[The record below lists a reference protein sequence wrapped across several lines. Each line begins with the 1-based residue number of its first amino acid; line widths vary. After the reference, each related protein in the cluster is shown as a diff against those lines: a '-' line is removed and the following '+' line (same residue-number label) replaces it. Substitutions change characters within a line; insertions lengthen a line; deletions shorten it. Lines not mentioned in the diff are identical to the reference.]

1 MTPGTRVR
9 KFTRSTLLAVDDKT
23 HIPTIV
29 QIRDSLAP
37 ALRRAGARKAVVF
50 GSYARGNADRY
61 SDLDIIIV
69 HDTDKGFFDRSS
81 DFREVRSAWP
91 RSLDM
96 LIYTPDELDEMLA
109 QCRPFIE
116 TALEE
121 GVVIYEA

>member
-1 MTPGTRVR
+1 MRNSLPATG
-9 KFTRSTLLAVDDKT
+9 DKT
-23 HIPTIV
+23 HIPSIA

-37 ALRRAGARKAVVF
+37 LIQRAGARKAVVF

-69 HDTDKGFFDRSS
+69 HDTEKGFFDRAS
-81 DFREVRSAWP
+81 DFREVHSAWP

-109 QCRPFIE
+109 QRRPFIE
-116 TALEE
+116 IAMEE

>member
-1 MTPGTRVR
+1 MLR
-9 KFTRSTLLAVDDKT
+9 VDDKT
-23 HIPTIV
+23 HIPTIG
-29 QIRDSLAP
+29 QIRESLAP
-37 ALRRAGARKAVVF
+37 LIERAGARKAVVF

-69 HDTDKGFFDRSS
+69 HNTDKGFFDRAS

-96 LIYTPDELDEMLA
+96 LIYTPDELDEMIS
-109 QCRPFIE
+109 QRRPFIE
-116 TALEE
+116 IALEE